1 MFNKNFWNFMIFIL
15 KNIQL
20 SKKSSKKEEEN
31 FFWFD
36 EYQFDKWNE
45 TIPIYIKIKFYY
57 N

>member
-1 MFNKNFWNFMIFIL
+1 MIFIL

-36 EYQFDKWNE
+36 AYQLDKWNE
-45 TIPIYIKIKFYY
+45 TIPIQIKIKFYY